1 MQDTHAHQHSTNM
14 FMSGTQCSARAFDSL
29 LLSCEGQLLS
39 SFCSCNS
46 HCLGLHSSFSG
57 TYSWLWFNAVIML
70 TFSKAWERSWLS
82 FSSVIY
88 RVGTNSMNRKGAKS
102 CSWHCIC
109 NSYNV
114 KHLYK
119 LFSVQSLTN
128 VLFIPWQKP
137 CYACAKSVHCRLS
150 YYDALV

>member
-1 MQDTHAHQHSTNM
+1 MLTNTAPRCSCQVRSAQHLPLIPYW
-14 FMSGTQCSARAFDSL
+14 F
-29 LLSCEGQLLS
+29 LLS

-70 TFSKAWERSWLS
+70 TFSKAWETSWVS
-82 FSSVIY
+82 FSVIY
-88 RVGTNSMNRKGAKS
+88 RVGTNSVNRRGAKS

-137 CYACAKSVHCRLS
+137 CYACAKSIHSRLS